1 MRISI
6 VFTSLFALF
15 AITTTC
21 IPAQALPLTSH
32 AKSIGVEAALDPV
45 EYYGQGYD
53 DDCYRPRR
61 RYYSD
66 GYYEKPTA
74 TIGRSVTTDLI
85 TIRNAIAKGVIIGGT
100 TAITATA
107 TKTDLSLKPGGIS
120 CRALHTRHQIWRT

>member
-32 AKSIGVEAALDPV
+32 AKPIGVEAALDPV

-66 GYYEKPTA
+66 GYYEKPY
-74 TIGRSVTTDLI
+74 
-85 TIRNAIAKGVIIGGT
+85 
-100 TAITATA
+100 
-107 TKTDLSLKPGGIS
+107 
-120 CRALHTRHQIWRT
+120 RHYRKKRYYGSYYYPKRYSEKRYYRRDYGYHGYGY